1 MRIDLL
7 PTHIALCLALGLV
20 ALAPSRPRKLA
31 ASRALGLVF
40 PGMMLAAGVAAVV
53 ATRSGADTLTALA
66 AVATPVLA
74 GLSGWLLRWRR
85 PWATALLAGLLYALA
100 WLKAGTL
107 VGEAA
112 GVLLIAGACLTIAAL
127 LRGLASPRTLAAG
140 VVLVASLDVLF
151 VWVLGDMA
159 PTMAALDTIART
171 GSRLDETTVPSLQ
184 VVTLGPSMMGW
195 LDLLA
200 PALVGTMLP
209 RSWRMR
215 IVCAGSIVAAA
226 LTWGLLHA
234 VSPLIPATV
243 PSLAGFAPVLL
254 GAFYARSRRV
264 VGVATASP
272 S

>member
-1 MRIDLL
+1 MRVDLL
-7 PTHIALCLALGLV
+7 PTHVALCLALGLV
-20 ALAPSRPRKLA
+20 AFAPSRPRKLA
-31 ASRALGLVF
+31 ASRTLGLVF
-40 PGMMLAAGVAAVV
+40 PAAMLAAGVAAVV
-53 ATRSGADTLTALA
+53 ATRSGAGTLTALA

-85 PWATALLAGLLYALA
+85 PWATAPLAALLYALA

-127 LRGLASPRTLAAG
+127 LRSLASPRALAVG
-140 VVLVASLDVLF
+140 VVLVAAADVVF

-171 GSRLDETTVPSLQ
+171 GSHIDETRVPSLQ

-209 RSWRMR
+209 RSWRMKTL
-215 IVCAGSIVAAA
+215 CAGTIAVAA

-234 VSPLIPATV
+234 FSPLVPATV

-254 GAFYARSRRV
+254 GALYARGQRA
-264 VGVATASP
+264 VGVAMPSP